1 MNATEALSTVD
12 RDPNTLSR
20 GVGLPGRVAVSFT
33 MAGGLLLGGVLVA
46 IQTLSGRL
54 SGHGLFMT
62 ASGLF
67 VVGAL
72 LGLAHGVT
80 LGFLGRPRDQGRRE
94 TLHALGRGVLYAIPG
109 AAVAWLLTVWVALT
123 FMAVLTGRLGAQ
135 ILVGFAWVGAVMVL
149 GWAAVTAVRALRLAY
164 LRWPDRVM
172 GTTLVAGAFAALLVS
187 FLADRPELWLIRFR
201 VTEVGAVLLASF
213 ATIWI
218 VGPAVTVALRLIRE
232 LPGRDRATPA
242 SVGAGLVD
250 MGYGLVV
257 GLVAGLLA
265 LPFTPA
271 SVVPGTVGGALVS
284 LAQVLLDETL
294 LRLFLMTVVA
304 WLVLRRWQGARR
316 EEVAVAAVAAVA
328 AVQVLLYLPG
338 VVAAGFPTPLA
349 AATFTGAAILIP
361 AILFGVVYWARGFT
375 AALVAHGT
383 AAAALLLL
391 V

>member
-1 MNATEALSTVD
+1 MNANESLS
-12 RDPNTLSR
+12 PYSEEQILSR

-46 IQTLSGRL
+46 IQTLAGRL

-62 ASGLF
+62 ATGLF
-67 VVGAL
+67 VVGAA
-72 LGLAHGVT
+72 LGLIHGVV
-80 LGFLGRPRDQGRRE
+80 LGYLGRPQEQSPRE
-94 TLHALGRGVLYAIPG
+94 AIRALGRATLYSIPA
-109 AAVAWLLTVWVALT
+109 AAVAWLLTVWIALT
-123 FMAVLTGRLGAQ
+123 FMAVLTARVGAE
-135 ILVGFAWVGAVMVL
+135 ILVGVAWAGTAVVL
-149 GWAAVTAVRALRLAY
+149 SWAAITGVRALRQAY
-164 LRWPDRVM
+164 LRWPDPVM
-172 GTTLVAGAFAALLVS
+172 GTVLVAGGFAALMVA
-187 FLADRPELWLIRFR
+187 FLAERPELWLVNFR
-201 VTEVGAVLLASF
+201 VTEIGAVLLATF

-218 VGPAVTVALRLIRE
+218 VGPAVTLALRLIRD
-232 LPGRDRATPA
+232 LPGVDRRAPA
-242 SVGAGLVD
+242 SAGAALVD
-250 MGYGLVV
+250 VGYGLLV

-271 SVVPGTVGGALVS
+271 SVVQGTVGGFLVS
-284 LAQVLLDETL
+284 MAQALLDETL
-294 LRLFLMTVVA
+294 LRLFLMTAVA

-316 EEVAVAAVAAVA
+316 EEVAMAAVAAVA
-328 AVQVLLYLPG
+328 VVQVLLYLPG
-338 VVAAGFPTPLA
+338 VVAAGFPTALA